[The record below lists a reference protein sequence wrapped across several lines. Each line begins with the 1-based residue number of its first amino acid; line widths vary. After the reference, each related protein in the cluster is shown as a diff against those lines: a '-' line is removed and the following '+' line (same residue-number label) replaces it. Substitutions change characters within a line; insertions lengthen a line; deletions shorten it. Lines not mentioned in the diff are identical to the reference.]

1 MLISKK
7 MINPTK
13 VIGDAEQGKQL
24 PELLRRAGK
33 DSKIKRI
40 IDGEEQ
46 AADVFEEHDEIVRV
60 YLTDKAV
67 TNEYLSKDLKLN
79 LIITNDENVLI
90 DSNGDILT
98 GYGAL
103 GESGLYL
110 QRFEKDMHG
119 IYVPCT
125 DNDGTF
131 YRPTIVGV
139 YLWRSPNDTVSYS
152 EGTLPPMEIAVKVA
166 ENMPM
171 IAETHEITKKLFKY
185 LMGYLKPEDVPF

>member
-1 MLISKK
+1 MLISRK
-7 MINPTK
+7 MQDKTN
-13 VIGDAEQGKQL
+13 VLGDRGQAKQI
-24 PELLRRAGK
+24 PELVRKAGE
-33 DSKIKRI
+33 DTKIKRI

-46 AADVFEEHDEIVRV
+46 AADVFEEPDEIVRV

-67 TNEYLSKDLKLN
+67 TNEYLSKDLKLD

-90 DSNGDILT
+90 DSNGNLLT

-103 GESGLYL
+103 EESGLYL

-131 YRPTIVGV
+131 YRPTIVGI
-139 YLWRSPNDTVSYS
+139 YLWRSPNDTVSNP
-152 EGTLPPMEIAVKVA
+152 EGTLPPMEVAVKEA
-166 ENMPM
+166 
-171 IAETHEITKKLFKY
+171 
-185 LMGYLKPEDVPF
+185 